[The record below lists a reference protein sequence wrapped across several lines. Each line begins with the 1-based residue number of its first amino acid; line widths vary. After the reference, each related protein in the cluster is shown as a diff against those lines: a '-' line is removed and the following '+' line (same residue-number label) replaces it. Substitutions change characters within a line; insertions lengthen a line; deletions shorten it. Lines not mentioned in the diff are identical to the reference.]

1 MRAPGHC
8 IAPDAGGK
16 KATVLGDIRLESFR
30 SPHRLPTSA
39 ERSGGHHPN
48 FSSRFCLLLSCPKF
62 AWLFFKQT
70 LGILSESLAL
80 LVSPGNGLFTR
91 TLRNQFKVLFMRRQ
105 RVPKYIVL
113 NRY

>member
-8 IAPDAGGK
+8 IAPAADGK
-16 KATVLGDIRLESFR
+16 EATVLGVIRLESFR
-30 SPHRLPTSA
+30 SPCRLPTSA

-48 FSSRFCLLLSCPKF
+48 FSSRFCLLYCPKF

-80 LVSPGNGLFTR
+80 LVSPGIGLFIW

-105 RVPKYIVL
+105 RVPKYIL
-113 NRY
+113 S